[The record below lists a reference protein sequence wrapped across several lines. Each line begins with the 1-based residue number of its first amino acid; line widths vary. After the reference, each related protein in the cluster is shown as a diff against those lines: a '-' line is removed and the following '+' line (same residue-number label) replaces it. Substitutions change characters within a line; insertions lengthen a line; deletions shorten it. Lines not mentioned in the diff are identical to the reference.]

1 MREQEALALMKE
13 FRQAFGTADKNRL
26 KAVTSDDFEWH
37 QHAAHNPEDRRTG
50 RVLVGIDALLDE
62 IVWRRKNWQN
72 VHYDGLNERSAGDLL
87 VQTFTISGTDE
98 NGKGFQA
105 DAVDLY
111 PIRDGQI
118 SRKDTFWKYLK

>member
-1 MREQEALALMKE
+1 MREQEALALMKD
-13 FRQAFGTADKNRL
+13 FRQALGAADKDRL

-37 QHAAHNPEDRRTG
+37 QHAAHDPEDRRTG
-50 RVLVGIDALLDE
+50 RVLVGVDALLDE
-62 IVWRRKNWQN
+62 MAWRRENWQH

-98 NGKGFQA
+98 NGEEFQA

-111 PIRDGQI
+111 PVRDGQI
-118 SRKDTFWKYLK
+118 SRKDTFWKYL